1 MYVDI
6 DETWNNKQIIN
17 FDHGL
22 ILAGEKRGNGN
33 NTAIRNGY
41 VRRLKNTVQKYTAAG
56 QQITHGIPPACTYS
70 HTLTIYCSVIN
81 CTCQWR
87 SLETEYIN

>member
-22 ILAGEKRGNGN
+22 IFAGEKRGNGN
-33 NTAIRNGY
+33 NTAILNGY
-41 VRRLKNTVQKYTAAG
+41 VRRLKSAVQKHTAAC
-56 QQITHGIPPACTYS
+56 QQITHGVPPWS
-70 HTLTIYCSVIN
+70 HIL
-81 CTCQWR
+81 
-87 SLETEYIN
+87 